1 MKRTIFT
8 FLLTCMAICMSAQTE
23 ELIKF
28 GNFDQ
33 WITREVKES
42 AIIGGNKKTLLE
54 IGPNGKWE
62 QNKPYTNQ
70 GGSPWA
76 TSNVLAKVAGVVKT
90 NSSVFR
96 EKHGNGWAA
105 KLVTHTESVK
115 VMGMVNITVLAA
127 GSLYTG
133 KMMEPIT
140 STKNPMSKISMGIP
154 FTQRPSGIKLDYK
167 ITLSGKPNR
176 VKQTGFSKVTTVNGI
191 DMPEMI
197 VVLQKRTED
206 AKGNITAVRVGTARY
221 RFTKSTNGWVE
232 DKVFPITYGN
242 ISGESWYKPY
252 MGLITGD
259 QTWYAT
265 NKKGKQVPITES
277 WGTGNETPTHA
288 VVKFDSSHGGAYI
301 GSDGTT
307 FCIDNVRWVFDK

>member
-1 MKRTIFT
+1 MKKLFLAFT
-8 FLLTCMAICMSAQTE
+8 LLGSALNMNAQTE

-33 WITREVKES
+33 WITREIKES
-42 AIIGGNKKTLLE
+42 SIIGGNSKTLLE
-54 IGPNGKWE
+54 VAPNGKWE
-62 QNKPYTNQ
+62 LNKPYKNQ

-115 VMGMVNITVLAA
+115 VMGLVNITVLAA

-133 KMMEPIT
+133 EMMEPIT
-140 STKNPMSKISMGIP
+140 STKNPMSKITMGMP
-154 FTQRPSGIKLDYK
+154 FAKRPTGIKLDYK
-167 ITLSGKPNR
+167 VTLSGKPNR

-206 AKGNITAVRVGTARY
+206 ANGNIRAVRVGTVRY
-221 RFTKSTNGWVE
+221 RFNKSTNGWVE
-232 DKVFPITYGN
+232 NKVFPIHYGN
-242 ISGESWYKPY
+242 ITAESWYKPY
-252 MGLITGD
+252 MGLITGEL
-259 QTWYAT
+259 TWYAT

-301 GSDGTT
+301 GSEGTT
-307 FCIDNVRWVFDK
+307 LCVDNVRWVY